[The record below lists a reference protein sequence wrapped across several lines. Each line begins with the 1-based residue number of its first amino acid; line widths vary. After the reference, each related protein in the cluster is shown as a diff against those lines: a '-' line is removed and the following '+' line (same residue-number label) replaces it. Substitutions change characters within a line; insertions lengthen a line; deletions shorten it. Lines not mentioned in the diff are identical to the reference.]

1 VRLYARADPLDS
13 KDNAIFDIN
22 CKVISITPFG
32 GGPHEAFGVAFGFD
46 DDKKALEVGLFTDTI
61 FVNQGDGGQA
71 TVPFNTTDG
80 FHTYRIVKNGDVD
93 MKVFADGDLKL
104 TTLYKDLPGQ
114 RTRSRQFVSTSSQEA
129 STWDIAYVS
138 YSIFP
143 SPV

>member
-1 VRLYARADPLDS
+1 MRLYARADPLDS

-46 DDKKALEVGLFTDTI
+46 DDKKALEVD
-61 FVNQGDGGQA
+61 
-71 TVPFNTTDG
+71 TTDG

-114 RTRSRQFVSTSSQEA
+114 RTRSRQFVSTSSQGA